1 MQALVLN
8 GAASVKLRQP
18 EEPGTRNDPR
28 RKIDVVTIGD
38 EWGSKHGGMSTMNR
52 EIAINMASQ
61 PNVRVTFLIVGGS
74 CNIEEKKEAGSK
86 GVELLVA
93 ENNSEEYCKMILNFY
108 PERDLGSL
116 IVVGHGKFGKDA
128 QNIRNKCDCKLMHVL
143 HTPSL
148 SLGMQKTDDLAIRK
162 GEEKD
167 AAELDM
173 CKAAD
178 LVMAIGP
185 LLRNEGT
192 RSLSWTGKMVIEF
205 TPGILEEFKDIERSA
220 TELDD
225 FKVILVGRDDVNDFE
240 AKGYDIAA
248 KAFAD
253 GELKNKPYK
262 LLFVGA
268 SEKSQGGKKIKE
280 SFRDWGMSD
289 VQLEVKRF
297 ASRKELKEEF
307 RIADLAIMPSRV
319 EGFGLVGLE
328 ALSAGLPLLVSSQ
341 TGFAKAL
348 EKVEFGDLVIVR
360 KFEDPAEWAKRI
372 ADVQRKNKDMR
383 LREMQYLR
391 KEYEKMYSWNREC
404 QKVAKKM
411 ASVIFGKSFLNFP
424 FMCAWR

>member
-8 GAASVKLRQP
+8 GTASVNQRQP
-18 EEPGTRNDPR
+18 EEPGTRNDPC

-52 EIAINMASQ
+52 EIAINMASHC
-61 PNVRVTFLIVGGS
+61 NVRVTFLIVGGS
-74 CNIEEKKEAGSK
+74 CNIEEKKEAKSK
-86 GVELLVA
+86 NVELLVA

-108 PERDLGSL
+108 PKRNLERL

-167 AAELDM
+167 AAELHM
-173 CKAAD
+173 CKAAH

-185 LLRNEGT
+185 LLTNKVN
-192 RSLSWTGKMVIEF
+192 RSLSWTGKKVIEF
-205 TPGILEEFKDIERSA
+205 TPGILEEFKDIERSK

-268 SEKSQGGKKIKE
+268 SEKSQGGKKIKDY
-280 SFRDWGMSD
+280 FRYWGMSD
-289 VQLEVKRF
+289 VQLEVKQF

-319 EGFGLVGLE
+319 EGFGLFGLE
-328 ALSAGLPLLVSSQ
+328 ALSAGLPLLVSVQ

-348 EKVEFGDLVIVR
+348 EKVKFGDSVIVQDYDR
-360 KFEDPAEWAKRI
+360 PDKWAKRI
-372 ADVQRKNKDMR
+372 ADVRRKNKAQR
-383 LREMQYLR
+383 LQEIQYLR
-391 KEYEKMYSWNREC
+391 KEYEEMYSWNREC
-404 QKVAKKM
+404 EKVAKKM
-411 ASVIFGKSFLNFP
+411 ASVIFGKSFLNVP

>member
-8 GAASVKLRQP
+8 GAASVKQRQP
-18 EEPGTRNDPR
+18 EEPGTRKDPC
-28 RKIDVVTIGD
+28 RKIDVFTIGD
-38 EWGSKHGGMSTMNR
+38 EWGSTHGGMSTMNR
-52 EIAINMASQ
+52 EIAINMARQ

-74 CNIEEKKEAGSK
+74 CNIEEKKEAESK

-93 ENNSEEYCKMILNFY
+93 ENNSEEYCKMILKFY
-108 PERDLGSL
+108 PERDLGRL
-116 IVVGHGKFGKDA
+116 IVMGHGKFGKDA

-143 HTPSL
+143 HTPS
-148 SLGMQKTDDLAIRK
+148 K

-173 CKAAD
+173 CKAAH

-192 RSLSWTGKMVIEF
+192 RSLSWIGKMVIEF
-205 TPGILEEFKDIERSA
+205 TLGILEEFKDIERST

-268 SEKSQGGKKIKE
+268 SKKSQGRKKIKDY
-280 SFRDWGMSD
+280 FRYWGMSD
-289 VQLEVKRF
+289 VQLEVKQF

-328 ALSAGLPLLVSSQ
+328 ALSAGFPLLVSAQ

-348 EKVEFGDLVIVR
+348 EKVTSGDSVIVQDYDR
-360 KFEDPAEWAKRI
+360 PDKWAKRI
-372 ADVQRKNKDMR
+372 ADVRRKNKAQR
-383 LREMQYLR
+383 LQEIQSLR
-391 KEYEKMYSWNREC
+391 KEYEEMYSWNREC
-404 QKVAKKM
+404 EKVAKKM
-411 ASVIFGKSFLNFP
+411 ASVIFGKSFLNVP
-424 FMCAWR
+424 FICA